1 MANINRTQ
9 NPVQVI
15 IIITTNSNSNS
26 NSNSEILHT
35 EMDGSGI
42 GPSRGG
48 ASSCRAPRQLQT
60 DDKQQFPAKLRS
72 SAGYVSGDFISRL

>member
-1 MANINRTQ
+1 MQVTINIDN
-9 NPVQVI
+9 
-15 IIITTNSNSNS
+15 NSNSKIINTCLSQPRHLLNS
-26 NSNSEILHT
+26 K
-35 EMDGSGI
+35 GSGI